1 MDIKHRININ
11 TTDPNFLSTISDL
24 RIAHKAIQL
33 PGGGGRLITII
44 ILESNPH
51 WDTVVQL
58 VKKQTFFEIYGNG
71 DQFETIFSDDEIK
84 EAEWL
89 RLISTFEQG
98 YPQPKPHWP
107 LKQLSYEIL
116 CPECAIYKQTNPM
129 RLAKEPSL
137 RKKSFMSLI
146 WTTEILCTPEVLKG
160 LAEIQA
166 RGYENWD
173 AIIHK
178 TGVPSKNVRQV
189 YVPDISS
196 PGVVIDEGLKRKT
209 CDACGTTRYYP
220 HLKGKM
226 FIKKDAL
233 LPNTDF
239 MLSNEWF
246 GHGLLSWREIFVSNK
261 VARLVLDKDWQG
273 VRFKVVE
280 LV

>member
-1 MDIKHRININ
+1 MEIRHRISIN
-11 TTDPNFLSTISDL
+11 SKKDFEIMQIVTKYAIE
-24 RIAHKAIQL
+24 HKTVET
-33 PGGGGRLITII
+33 PGGSSKLITFII
-44 ILESNPH
+44 DESDQRWP
-51 WDTVVQL
+51 TVSEL
-58 VKKQTFFEIYGNG
+58 VSTKGAVDMAETF
-71 DQFETIFSDDEIK
+71 FSDDEIRK
-84 EAEWL
+84 ADWL

-137 RKKSFMSLI
+137 RKKSFMSLF

-160 LAEIQA
+160 LSGIQA
-166 RGYENWD
+166 RGYEDWD
-173 AIIHK
+173 AVIHK
-178 TGVPSKNVRQV
+178 NGIPSKNVRQV
-189 YVPDISS
+189 YVPGISS
-196 PGVVIDEGLKRKT
+196 PGVIIDESLKRKS

-233 LPNTDF
+233 PPNIDF
-239 MLSNEWF
+239 VLSNEWF
-246 GHGLLSWREIFVSNK
+246 GHGLLSWREIFVSNR
-261 VARLVLDKDWQG
+261 VARLVLDKGWQG